1 MNTILVHIA
10 IGAAAVN
17 ALQLENEASS
27 QFANNWLDIQQPE
40 QLALADLGVT
50 GTHVDCNEEA
60 FACVRSGEHACM
72 CGDIEHPL
80 IIDGESVRVGFKQFS
95 EREIAQLKTL
105 REGQTVSTYEIF
117 ESLD

>member
-1 MNTILVHIA
+1 MNTMLVHVA

-17 ALQLENEASS
+17 ALQTENEASS

-40 QLALADLGVT
+40 QLALADVG
-50 GTHVDCNEEA
+50 DCNEEA

-80 IIDGESVRVGFKQFS
+80 IIDGESVRVGPKQFS